1 MFRNRQL
8 YINGQEVYLDSD
20 EIIPITKQVNN
31 IAELKDRQA
40 DFTTDFKI
48 PATRKNR
55 LILESANLLSSNTFV
70 PYVKNSCT
78 YVEDGIELI
87 SDGYI
92 VILSHEKGYFNAA
105 AYSGNADF
113 FKLID
118 KLKINNLDLS
128 DLNHVWT
135 LNPDLFIGNAYPDL
149 KYLIFEPSSTGDLLS
164 NTSIE
169 FNYLRPFV
177 SVKRLFK
184 QIIEAQGWT
193 LTGDCDVIDEW
204 MLCPSLSPILS
215 DYNST
220 AKLTNQAYTDSINL
234 VKYENITEIS
244 DSKNLIQQGSIFLN
258 GANNMMF
265 KFARKG
271 KYNITISSKLLFT
284 NANFVGIVLKN
295 SGGTIPIAINSNKN
309 ITQDFSVTYE
319 LEVDDTNLAYGVAF
333 ILGEQ
338 EANSRLDI
346 YNCLFNIALTESSIQ
361 PNDTVQVSSIVPDME
376 QTKFLKT
383 VANQYGLVFETDGQK
398 REVNVWQFNRLL
410 DNIPIANNWSK
421 YVSEDSQVLS
431 YRIGDYAQSNLMK
444 YKETEGTPVGYGDG
458 ALIINNQTLETS
470 KELFTLDFS
479 ASNDILKNGN
489 ICALIPLYERSDAGE
504 YSSKDSKDARVV
516 NYKFINSP
524 LIVSREN
531 INLNLPNY
539 NLAYFI
545 NTVENKGLGFNY
557 RLIEQNYVALSNML
571 TQSKKLEIKMKIPT
585 IKIQGLKHY
594 IPIYLE
600 QFASYFYVNKINQ
613 WQKDKICTVELIKIA

>member
-135 LNPDLFIGNAYPDL
+135 LDPDLFIGNAYPDL

-164 NTSIE
+164 STSVE
-169 FNYLRPFV
+169 FDYLRPFV

-184 QIIEAQGWT
+184 QIIEAQEWT
-193 LTGDCDVIDEW
+193 LTGDYDVIDEW
-204 MLCPSLSPILS
+204 MLCPSLKADFSK
-215 DYNST
+215 YNSN
-220 AKLTNQAYTDSINL
+220 AKLIKPFTGYTGFTLFPAWSTEVNDQMNQIIIKSDGCK
-234 VKYENITEIS
+234 VKFI
-244 DSKNLIQQGSIFLN
+244 
-258 GANNMMF
+258 
-265 KFARKG
+265 RKG
-271 KYNITISSKLLFT
+271 KYRIRYTGSFIFSGAERFEFKFGKFDNVVSANSNQNIKQNFDIVYEYEVADDNIKTEKWVRADLANITADAIFT
-284 NANFVGIVLKN
+284 MYEFNV
-295 SGGTIPIAINSNKN
+295 
-309 ITQDFSVTYE
+309 SVDLIESELTY
-319 LEVDDTNLAYGVAF
+319 
-333 ILGEQ
+333 
-338 EANSRLDI
+338 S
-346 YNCLFNIALTESSIQ
+346 
-361 PNDTVQVSSIVPDME
+361 DTVQVSSILPDIE
-376 QTKFLKT
+376 QAKFLKT
-383 VANQYGLVFETDGQK
+383 VANQYGLVFETDGQR
-398 REVNVWQFNRLL
+398 REVNVWQFNRLI
-410 DNIPIANNWSK
+410 DNIPIADNWSK

-444 YKETEGTPVGYGDG
+444 YKEAEGTPVGYGDG

-489 ICALIPLYERSDAGE
+489 ICALIPLYERSDTGE
-504 YSSKDSKDARVV
+504 YSCKDNKDARVV

-557 RLIEQNYVALSNML
+557 RLIEQNYGALANML
-571 TQSKKLEIKMKIPT
+571 TQSKKLEIKMKIST

-600 QFASYFYVNKINQ
+600 QFASYFYINKINQ
-613 WQKDKICTVELIKIA
+613 WQKDKLCTVELIKIA

>member
-8 YINGQEVYLDSD
+8 YINGQEIYLDSD

-55 LILESANLLSSNTFV
+55 LILESANLLSSNTFI

-87 SDGYI
+87 SDGYL
-92 VILSHEKGYFNAA
+92 VILSHEKGYFSAA

-149 KYLIFEPSSTGDLLS
+149 KYLIFEPSTTGDLLS
-164 NTSIE
+164 NTSVKFE
-169 FNYLRPFV
+169 YLRPFV

-193 LTGDCDVIDEW
+193 LTGDYNVIDEW
-204 MLCPSLSPILS
+204 LLCPSLKADFST
-215 DYNST
+215 YNSV
-220 AKLTNQAYTDSINL
+220 AKLTRPFNGGVGFSLYPAWGTEVTDIKNQI
-234 VKYENITEIS
+234 
-244 DSKNLIQQGSIFLN
+244 LIGADGSH
-258 GANNMMF
+258 A
-265 KFARKG
+265 KFGRKG
-271 KYNITISSKLLFT
+271 KYRIRYTGKFLFVGAERMDFKFDTYENVIASNSNSGIVQNFDIVYEYDVTDANINRQMWIRADLANITSEASFT
-284 NANFVGIVLKN
+284 M
-295 SGGTIPIAINSNKN
+295 
-309 ITQDFSVTYE
+309 YE
-319 LEVDDTNLAYGVAF
+319 FNVSIDLIESELAY
-333 ILGEQ
+333 
-338 EANSRLDI
+338 
-346 YNCLFNIALTESSIQ
+346 
-361 PNDTVQVSSIVPDME
+361 NDTVQVSSIVPDIE

-398 REVNVWQFNRLL
+398 REVNVWQFNRLV
-410 DNIPIANNWSK
+410 DNIPNADNWSK

-458 ALIINNQTLETS
+458 ALIINNQTLEIS

-504 YSSKDSKDARVV
+504 YSSKDSKDARVI

-524 LIVSREN
+524 VIVSHEN

-545 NTVENKGLGFNY
+545 NTSENKGLGFNY
-557 RLIEQNYVALSNML
+557 RLIEQNYGALSNML
-571 TQSKKLEIKMKIPT
+571 NQFKKLDIKMDIPV

-613 WQKDKICTVELIKIA
+613 WQKDKLCTVELIKIA